1 MSNNPSLGNLRS
13 HMSRYQLPNGL
24 VKMPVA
30 DTGAVVG
37 IVFRFIE
44 LENKISRTK
53 LEWQILLLESLTE
66 YFQNVQLFDWTFETR
81 NGRPNIEK
89 FLKFMESK
97 DLIFCQNRQYSINPR
112 KRSIASQKYFTQYMW
127 RAINQVS
134 NTLFRFNA
142 SETATAVRNIIG
154 TIKQRNNNI
163 QQQTSK
169 NEKTNNYDD
178 IVSKCVNVIEER
190 ASGKYPEKERQKIRK
205 VIP

>member
-1 MSNNPSLGNLRS
+1 MPLGNLRLY
-13 HMSRYQLPNGL
+13 MSRYQLPDGR

-44 LENKISRTK
+44 LENRISRTK
-53 LEWQILLLESLTE
+53 LEWQMLLLEVLNE
-66 YFQNVQLFDWTFETR
+66 YWGNAPLFDWTFETR

-89 FLKFMESK
+89 FLNFMESK
-97 DLIFCQNRQYSINPR
+97 DLTFCQNRQYSINPAQR
-112 KRSIASQKYFTQYMW
+112 GVVSQRYFQISLW
-127 RAINQVS
+127 NLINKIS

-169 NEKTNNYDD
+169 NEKTNKHDE
-178 IVSKCVNVIEER
+178 IVANCIQ
-190 ASGKYPEKERQKIRK
+190 AIK
-205 VIP
+205 VREQGTTT

>member
-1 MSNNPSLGNLRS
+1 
-13 HMSRYQLPNGL
+13 
-24 VKMPVA
+24 MPVA

-44 LENKISRTK
+44 LENRISRTK
-53 LEWQILLLESLTE
+53 LEWQMLLLEVLNE
-66 YFQNVQLFDWTFETR
+66 YWGNAPLFDWTFETR

-142 SETATAVRNIIG
+142 SETATAVRNIID

-163 QQQTSK
+163 QEQTSK
-169 NEKTNNYDD
+169 NEKTNKQ
-178 IVSKCVNVIEER
+178 IVANCIQ
-190 ASGKYPEKERQKIRK
+190 AIK
-205 VIP
+205 VREQGTTT

>member
-13 HMSRYQLPNGL
+13 HMGRYQLPDGL

-44 LENKISRTK
+44 LENRISRTK
-53 LEWQILLLESLTE
+53 LEWQMLLLEVLNE
-66 YFQNVQLFDWTFETR
+66 YWGNAPLFDWTFETR

-112 KRSIASQKYFTQYMW
+112 KRSIASQKYFTPYMW
-127 RAINQVS
+127 RAINRVS

-142 SETATAVRNIIG
+142 SETATAVRNIID

-169 NEKTNNYDD
+169 NEKTNKHDE
-178 IVSKCVNVIEER
+178 IVANCIQ
-190 ASGKYPEKERQKIRK
+190 AIK
-205 VIP
+205 VREQGTTT

>member
-44 LENKISRTK
+44 LENRISRTK
-53 LEWQILLLESLTE
+53 LEWQMLLLEVLNE
-66 YFQNVQLFDWTFETR
+66 YWGNAPLFDWTFETR

-169 NEKTNNYDD
+169 NEKTNKHDE
-178 IVSKCVNVIEER
+178 IVANCIKAI
-190 ASGKYPEKERQKIRK
+190 K
-205 VIP
+205 VREQGTTT